1 MKINPPNSDCQ
12 SKDVRIPNIAIW
24 VIIIVCITPF
34 FLNLLGVDFGQQLT
48 PLPQA
53 PTIDQIFYQ
62 LSGAFTYTI
71 LEWTAFSI
79 AIFTVILAFSHF
91 KITLDLS
98 TVVIGIA
105 LFTAGCIDAFHVLAV
120 DRLIGAVVS
129 NNDLIPFTWTLSR
142 IFNASILI
150 IGVSLLLFKKDISR
164 EDSTKFI
171 IFTTVLFGVLAY
183 SIIYYSVASNSLPNI
198 TFSNAIITR
207 PYDVLPLLLYLVAGI
222 FLFPAFF
229 RRYPSLFA
237 HALIISIVPQ
247 VVVQLH
253 MVFGS
258 VALFDNHFNIAH
270 FLKVVAYVVPLI
282 GLSLDY
288 IRKQQSLQRDIMER
302 ASIEEAFKESKIRQ
316 KAVLETMT
324 DAQITMDERGIIESI
339 NPATESMFGY
349 SAGELV
355 GKNITRLMPEPYSH
369 EHDFYLSDYRDA
381 NESHIIGKLVEVS
394 GLRKSGEIFPIEL
407 SVNEMWFNQQR
418 MYSGILKDVTE
429 KKLAEEELTQFKTTL
444 DLTMDCVFMFSPDS
458 LKFFYVNQG
467 AIEQVGYSRLKL
479 MEMKPFDI
487 KPDVSEQDFHDLIT
501 AMISGEKPVHNFETT
516 HQHKN
521 GQRIPVEIFLQYIS
535 PLGESPR
542 FVEIVRDI
550 TERKRIEKMKN
561 EFISTVSH
569 ELRTPLTSLRG
580 SIGLMVGGAVG
591 EVSEKA
597 KSLLVIANNNSD
609 RLLLL
614 INDILDIE
622 KLESGS
628 MPFDFK
634 YTQILPLIEQ
644 AVADN
649 ESYGLQYDITYRLLK
664 RVADDAHV
672 IVDRDKFMQVMDNLM
687 SNAAKFSPKGATVDI
702 GVEYFNDNIRISVT
716 DRGKGIPIEFQP
728 KLFEKFTQSDST
740 DTRSV
745 GGTGLGMNIA
755 KEIVEKHNGKIS
767 FVSHENVGTT
777 IYVDIKNTTTTSA
790 GLFLTEET
798 QLDDFVHLG
807 EPVSKEQ
814 V

>member
-1 MKINPPNSDCQ
+1 MQINPPNSDSQ
-12 SKDVRIPNIAIW
+12 SRDVRIPNIVIW

-34 FLNLLGVDFGQQLT
+34 FINLLGVDFGLQLT
-48 PLPQA
+48 LLPQVA
-53 PTIDQIFYQ
+53 TTDQIFYQ
-62 LSGAFTYTI
+62 LSGAFAHTI
-71 LEWTAFSI
+71 LEWTAFSV
-79 AIFTVILAFSHF
+79 AMFTVILAFSHF

-98 TVVIGIA
+98 SAVIGIA
-105 LFTAGCIDAFHVLAV
+105 FFTAGCIDAFHTLAA
-120 DRLIGAVVS
+120 DRLIAAVAD
-129 NNDLIPFTWTLSR
+129 NNDLIPFTWALSR

-150 IGVSLLLFKKDISR
+150 IGVSILLFKKDISG

-171 IFTTVLFGVLAY
+171 IFITVLFGVVAY
-183 SIIYYSVASNSLPNI
+183 SIIHYSAASGSLPN
-198 TFSNAIITR
+198 TVFPDAIITR
-207 PYDVLPLLLYLVAGI
+207 PYDVLPLLLYFFAGI

-247 VVVQLH
+247 VITQLY

-270 FLKVVAYVVPLI
+270 FLKVVAYIVPLI

-288 IRKQQSLQRDIMER
+288 IRKQQSLQEDIIER
-302 ASIEEAFKESKIRQ
+302 ASIEEALKESEIRQ
-316 KAVLETMT
+316 RAVLETMA
-324 DAQITMDERGIIESI
+324 DAQITMDKYGIIESI

-349 SAGELV
+349 TAGELV
-355 GKNITRLMPEPYSH
+355 GKNITRLMPDPYSR

-381 NESHIIGKLVEVS
+381 NESHIIGNLVEVS

-407 SVNEMWFNQQR
+407 SVNEMWFNQKR

-429 KKLAEEELTQFKTTL
+429 KKLAEEKLTQFKTTL
-444 DLTMDCVFMFSPDS
+444 DLTMDCVFMFNPDA

-467 AIEQVGYSRLKL
+467 AIEQVGYSRFKL
-479 MEMKPFDI
+479 MEMKSFDI
-487 KPDVSEQDFHDLIT
+487 KPDISEQDFHDMI
-501 AMISGEKPVHNFETT
+501 APMISGDKSVHNFETI

-521 GQRIPVEIFLQYIS
+521 GQRVPVEIFLQYIS
-535 PLGESPR
+535 PPGESPR

-580 SIGLMVGGAVG
+580 SIGLITGGAVG
-591 EVSEKA
+591 EVSERA
-597 KSLLVIANNNSD
+597 RSLLVIANNNAN
-609 RLLLL
+609 RLLFL

-622 KLESGS
+622 KLESGNI
-628 MPFDFK
+628 PFDFK
-634 YTQILPLIEQ
+634 HTRILPLIER
-644 AVADN
+644 AIADN
-649 ESYGLQYDITYRLLK
+649 ESYGSQYDINYRLIK
-664 RVADDAHV
+664 RVADDAYV

-687 SNAAKFSPKGATVDI
+687 SNAVKFSQKGATVDI
-702 GVEYFNDNIRISVT
+702 GVEYFNDNIRVSVT

-728 KLFEKFTQSDST
+728 SLFEKFTQSDST

-745 GGTGLGMNIA
+745 GGTGLGMNIV
-755 KEIVEKHNGKIS
+755 KKIVEKHNGEIS
-767 FVSHENVGTT
+767 FVSQENVGTT
-777 IYVDIKNTTTTSA
+777 IYVDIKNTTTTSP
-790 GLFLTEET
+790 GLFATEET
-798 QLDDFVHLG
+798 QLDDCIHLG